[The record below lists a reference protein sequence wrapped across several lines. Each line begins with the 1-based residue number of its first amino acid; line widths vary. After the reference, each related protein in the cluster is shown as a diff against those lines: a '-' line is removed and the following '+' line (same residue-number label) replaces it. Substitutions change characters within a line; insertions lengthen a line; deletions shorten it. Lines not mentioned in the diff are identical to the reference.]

1 MSSISV
7 NTITDASGGATTSI
21 NGFTP
26 SVSNMAGR
34 NRIINGDMR
43 IDQRNAG
50 AAVTLDGSESF
61 PVDRFPCGDVT
72 DGAFTAQQ
80 VSDAPVGFLNS
91 LKCTITSADASL
103 TTTQAAYCKHNIEG
117 LNVSDF
123 NWGTANAKTITL
135 SFWVK
140 SSLTGTFG
148 GSLRN
153 YGATRSYPYSYT
165 ISAANTWEYKTITIA
180 GDTTGTWL
188 VNNGEGLNVQFSL
201 GAGPDRLGTAGA
213 WVSSNNV
220 GAIGQTNLIST
231 NGATWQITGVQL
243 EEGSVATPFEHRQY
257 GQELV
262 NCLRYFWKVAPILQC
277 GGETQTQAGN
287 TAKVLLNFPV
297 PMRAS
302 PSGSVTGN
310 MQYYNGTSWVTATTT
325 VLDTNVWS
333 GAIGINVGSN
343 GLPSGSST
351 SWNISANGQSV
362 LFSSEL

>member
-1 MSSISV
+1 MSNSRNLANIADESPTLSTV
-7 NTITDASGGATTSI
+7 AAVYAGGALS
-21 NGFTP
+21 
-26 SVSNMAGR
+26 GR

-220 GAIGQTNLIST
+220 GATGQTNLIST

-257 GQELV
+257 GQELAL
-262 NCLRYFWKVAPILQC
+262 CQRYYETINAPAILGYSSSTTTWVVWQFKQTKRAVPTI
-277 GGETQTQAGN
+277 GGATSGSIWAAVEIVRADASAGN
-287 TAKVLLNFPV
+287 WAGF
-297 PMRAS
+297 
-302 PSGSVTGN
+302 G
-310 MQYYNGTSWVTATTT
+310 YNGT
-325 VLDTNVWS
+325 NY
-333 GAIGINVGSN
+333 
-343 GLPSGSST
+343 GLCYA
-351 SWNISANGQSV
+351 SA
-362 LFSSEL
+362 EL

>member
-1 MSSISV
+1 MTQAAALAAYGSSS
-7 NTITDASGGATTSI
+7 
-21 NGFTP
+21 P
-26 SVSNMAGR
+26 SNR

-50 AAVTLDGSESF
+50 AAVTLDGGESF

-103 TTTQAAYCKHNIEG
+103 TTTQSAYCKHNIEG

-188 VNNGEGLNVQFSL
+188 VDNGEGLNVQFSL

-257 GQELV
+257 GQELAL
-262 NCLRYFWKVAPILQC
+262 CQRYYYVLANGGNKPIGIGAAYTATSVYTVTQFKVSMRSSPTMIATSGTNDYIFFR
-277 GGETQTQAGN
+277 AGAADFFDSFTLEVASTEGVELSN
-287 TAKVLLNFPV
+287 VTNISGTVGWSGMVRTNAATAKVAL
-297 PMRAS
+297 
-302 PSGSVTGN
+302 
-310 MQYYNGTSWVTATTT
+310 
-325 VLDTNVWS
+325 
-333 GAIGINVGSN
+333 
-343 GLPSGSST
+343 
-351 SWNISANGQSV
+351 SA
-362 LFSSEL
+362 EL